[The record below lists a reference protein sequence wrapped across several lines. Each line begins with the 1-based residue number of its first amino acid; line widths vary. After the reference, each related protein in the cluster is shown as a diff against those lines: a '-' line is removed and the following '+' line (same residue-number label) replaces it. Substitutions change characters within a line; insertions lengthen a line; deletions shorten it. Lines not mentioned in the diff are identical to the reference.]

1 MLLSYPEILAW
12 ERLWHDGYQALQQ
25 RIYGTVKFLAPGVQV
40 GWHVWH
46 HNSFSPL
53 YRAEMSFGPMTA
65 YSDFVKPVL
74 YDVCAGYRIHDH
86 ITQVSRS
93 IFRGADPQVL
103 YDLYRQ
109 ALGYDEAAA
118 FGDLPARGLSADYVR
133 RETART
139 VSAVAG
145 RAAVYPG
152 LDAGVSTPAHVR
164 QVAPDDISASVTAAL
179 DAGADGFILSRKYS
193 EMRLDTL
200 AAAGSALRRRP

>member
-1 MLLSYPEILAW
+1 
-12 ERLWHDGYQALQQ
+12 LQQ

-46 HNSFSPL
+46 RNSFSPL

-65 YSDFVKPVL
+65 YSDFIKPVL
-74 YDVCAGYRIHDH
+74 YDACAGYRIHDH
-86 ITQVSRS
+86 ITQVARS
-93 IFRGADPQVL
+93 IFRGADPQAL

-109 ALGYDEAAA
+109 ALGYDETAA
-118 FGDLPARGLSADYVR
+118 FADLPARGLSAGYVR

-139 VSAVAG
+139 VGAVAG

-164 QVAPDDISASVTAAL
+164 QVTPGDITASVTAAL

-200 AAAGSALRRRP
+200 GAAGSALRRRPCGG